1 MPTSRHRLAGLLA
14 AALLLTP
21 SPVLS
26 EPNAEANALFDKAYD
41 ELTERRP
48 TELSRLGEKKLNDR
62 WDDLSPAEARA
73 RYIVVKR
80 WADQARATDP
90 STLDAETRLS
100 RELFLD
106 QAEREKA
113 SQEFL
118 DYDYPVNQ
126 MFGWQAEVPAFL
138 INVHTVATASDA
150 EAYILRLQRLPALF
164 DELTEGMRRREAMG
178 VMPPLFVFD
187 YVLGDIDNLLSGY
200 PLDDDPTK
208 AHPVWADF
216 EGKVKGLKLEP
227 EVEVDLL
234 ARGKAALKEG
244 FAPAYR
250 HLREVAADQAS
261 RATTDDGCWKFP
273 RGHQYYAYELRRVT
287 TTDLSADQ
295 IHRLGLSEVA
305 RIHAEM
311 EGILKEVG
319 FQGTLPEFFE
329 AMRTDPR
336 FLYPNNDAG
345 REAYLKEATAIIDR
359 MRASLDLFFLTKP
372 KAPIVVKRVEPY
384 REKSAGKAFYETP
397 ALDGSRPGIYYANL
411 YDMGSMPKYQMEA
424 LAYHEGIPG
433 HHMQLSIAQ
442 ELEGLPKFR
451 RQGGYTA
458 YIEGWGLYC
467 EQLPKEH
474 GFYKDPYSNFGRLAM
489 ELFRAA
495 RLVVDT
501 GIHSKRWTRQ
511 QALDYYL
518 ANTPNAKADC
528 QKMVDRHIVMPGQ
541 ATAYKVGMLEILRL
555 REKARQALGSAFDL
569 REFHDVV
576 LVHGAVPLRT
586 LETLVD
592 GYIESKGRAAKEI

>member
-1 MPTSRHRLAGLLA
+1 MPISRHRLAGILA
-14 AALLLTP
+14 AALLLA
-21 SPVLS
+21 SSAWS
-26 EPNAEANALFDKAYD
+26 EPIAEANALFDKAYD

-62 WDDLSPAEARA
+62 WDDLSPAEAQA
-73 RYIVVKR
+73 RYIVMRR
-80 WADQARATDP
+80 WADLAKATDP
-90 STLDAETRLS
+90 SLLDEETRLS
-100 RELFLD
+100 RELFLG
-106 QAEREKA
+106 QVEREKA
-113 SQEFL
+113 ALEFL

-126 MFGWQAEVPAFL
+126 MFGLQAEVPAFL
-138 INVHTVATASDA
+138 INVHTVDSVADA
-150 EAYILRLQRLPALF
+150 ESYILRLQRLPALF
-164 DELTEGMRRREAMG
+164 DELSQGMRRRESKG
-178 VMPPLFVFD
+178 ILPPLFVFD
-187 YVLGDIDNLLSGY
+187 YVLGDIDNLLTGY
-200 PLDDDPTK
+200 PLTQDPAK
-208 AHPVWADF
+208 PHPVWADF
-216 EGKVKGLKLEP
+216 EAKVKALKLAAEM
-227 EVEVDLL
+227 EADLL
-234 ARGKAALKEG
+234 ARGNAAMKQG
-244 FAPAYR
+244 FATAYR
-250 HLREVAADQAS
+250 QLREVTADQRT
-261 RATTDDGCWKFP
+261 RATSDDGCWKFP
-273 RGHQYYAYELRRVT
+273 RGQEYYAYELRRVT

-295 IHRLGLSEVA
+295 IHQLGLSEVA
-305 RIHAEM
+305 RIHGEM
-311 EGILKEVG
+311 KAILKEVG

-329 AMRTDPR
+329 AMRSDPR
-336 FLYPNNDAG
+336 FLYPNDDSG
-345 REAYLKEATAIIDR
+345 REAYLKDATAIIDR
-359 MRASLDLFFLTKP
+359 MRESLDLFFLTKP

-397 ALDGSRPGIYYANL
+397 AQDGSRPGIYYANL
-411 YDMGSMPKYQMEA
+411 FDMGSMPKYQMEA

-501 GIHSKRWTRQ
+501 GIHDKRWTRQ

-518 ANTPNAKADC
+518 ANTPNSKADC

-555 REKARQALGSAFDL
+555 REKARGELGEAFDL
-569 REFHDVV
+569 REFHDA
-576 LVHGAVPLRT
+576 LLLHGAVPLDT
-586 LETLVD
+586 LGKLVD
-592 GYIESKGRAAKEI
+592 AYIARKRGG